1 MTIHS
6 MQRLFSYRSDAAMR
20 SRLGSKQ
27 LSALAE
33 SVSSDPFAKVGQPA
47 NTAVVGKK
55 SIRWSGLGEIES
67 SVSAKSLLNC
77 CV

>member
-1 MTIHS
+1 

-47 NTAVVGKK
+47 NAAATDSTILLSRSKEYMCD
-55 SIRWSGLGEIES
+55 EILT
-67 SVSAKSLLNC
+67 VCDL
-77 CV
+77 